1 MSKTNRNPTMKT
13 PSAAL
18 LPLLGGA
25 LLVGLAGGAG
35 AQSSEPEVPAW
46 QQSLEQEMQEGA
58 SGNLADELADWRRSE
73 AERKAREEEW
83 ERQEKL
89 EEEKWK
95 RQEKLAEEER
105 ERQRKEANRQLISDF
120 AKQINQYILLK
131 E

>member
-1 MSKTNRNPTMKT
+1 MKPNFSK
-13 PSAAL
+13 AL
-18 LPLLGGA
+18 QFLLVATLAGA
-25 LLVGLAGGAG
+25 LLIGLAGGAG

>member
-1 MSKTNRNPTMKT
+1 MKPNFSKTLQF
-13 PSAAL
+13 L
-18 LPLLGGA
+18 LVATLAGA
-25 LLVGLAGGAG
+25 LLIGLAGGAG

-83 ERQEKL
+83 
-89 EEEKWK
+89 K